1 MPESV
6 LYEVQGGI
14 ALVTLNRPES
24 LNSMSGD
31 MLDSLAAHLASAAQ
45 DPEVRCVVV
54 TGAGRAFTAG
64 GDVKGMAA
72 APRAEGISGAPRPLI
87 SSAEG
92 LRRQEES
99 SRLLYEMPKPTI
111 AAVNGPAAG
120 AGMSLALAADIRIAS
135 EAARFATAF
144 ARIAISGDF
153 GGTWL
158 LQRLV
163 GPARAKELYLLAE
176 VLDAQRALALGLV
189 SKVVPADQLMPEAM
203 ALAQRL
209 ADGPTLAYGRIK
221 DNFSYGATATFG
233 DTLTR
238 EAENLVASMR
248 TEDHRAAAVAFVEK
262 REPVFRG
269 R

>member
-1 MPESV
+1 MTDSV
-6 LYEVQGGI
+6 LYEVKSGI

-31 MLDSLAAHLASAAQ
+31 MLDSLAANLASAAE
-45 DPEVRCVVV
+45 DPEVRCVVI

-72 APRAEGISGAPRPLI
+72 PPRAEGSQSAPRPLI
-87 SSAEG
+87 SSAGE

-99 SRLLYEMPKPTI
+99 SRLLYEMVKPTI
-111 AAVNGPAAG
+111 AAINGPAAG
-120 AGMSLALAADIRIAS
+120 AGFSLALAADIRIAS
-135 EAARFATAF
+135 ESARFATAF
-144 ARIAISGDF
+144 ARIALSGDF

-158 LQRLV
+158 LQRLL

-176 VLDAQRALALGLV
+176 VLDSQRAFELGLV
-189 SKVVPADQLMPEAM
+189 SKVVAADQLMPETM
-203 ALAQRL
+203 ALARRL
-209 ADGPTLAYGRIK
+209 ADGPTLAYGRMK
-221 DNFSYGATATFG
+221 DNFAYGATATFG

-238 EAENLVASMR
+238 EAENIVAGMR
-248 TEDHRAAAVAFVEK
+248 TEDHRSAALAFVEK

>member
-1 MPESV
+1 MPDSV
-6 LYEVQGGI
+6 LYELQGGV

-31 MLDSLAAHLASAAQ
+31 MLDSLAAHLASAAE
-45 DPEVRCVVV
+45 DPQVRCVVV

-72 APRAEGISGAPRPLI
+72 APRSDAALGAPRPLI

-135 EAARFATAF
+135 DAARFTTAF
-144 ARIAISGDF
+144 AKIALSGDF

-158 LQRLV
+158 LQRLL
-163 GPARAKELYLLAE
+163 GPARAKELYLMAD
-176 VLDAQRALALGLV
+176 VLDAQQALALGLV
-189 SKVVPADQLMPEAM
+189 SKVVPADQFMPEVM
-203 ALAQRL
+203 TLARRL
-209 ADGPTLAYGRIK
+209 AAGPTLAYGRIK

-238 EAENLVASMR
+238 EAENIVAGMR
-248 TEDHRAAAVAFVEK
+248 TEDHRSAAIAFVEK
-262 REPVFRG
+262 REPVFKG

>member
-1 MPESV
+1 MPDSV
-6 LYEVQGGI
+6 LYELQGGA

-72 APRAEGISGAPRPLI
+72 PPRSDGAPGAPRPLI

-135 EAARFATAF
+135 DAARFTTAF
-144 ARIAISGDF
+144 ARIGLSGDF

-158 LQRLV
+158 LQRLL
-163 GPARAKELYLLAE
+163 GPARAKELYFMAE
-176 VLDAQRALALGLV
+176 VLDAQQALSLGLV
-189 SKVVPADQLMPEAM
+189 SKVVPADQFMPEVM
-203 ALAQRL
+203 ALARRL
-209 ADGPTLAYGRIK
+209 AAGPTLAYGRIK

-238 EAENLVASMR
+238 EAENIVAGMR
-248 TEDHRAAAVAFVEK
+248 TEDHRSAAVAFVEK

>member
-1 MPESV
+1 MSDSV

-24 LNSMSGD
+24 LNSMSAA
-31 MLDSLAAHLASAAQ
+31 MLDALAATMAAAAE
-45 DPEVRCVVV
+45 DAEVRCVVV
-54 TGAGRAFTAG
+54 TGAGRAFSAG
-64 GDVKGMAA
+64 GDVRGMAA
-72 APRAEGISGAPRPLI
+72 APRPEGAPPGRPLI

-120 AGMSLALAADIRIAS
+120 AAMSLALAADIRIAS

-144 ARIAISGDF
+144 ARIALSGDF

-158 LQRLV
+158 LQRLL
-163 GPARAKELYLLAE
+163 GPARAKELYFLAE

-189 SKVVPADQLMPEAM
+189 SKVVAADQLMPEVM
-203 ALAQRL
+203 ALARRL
-209 ADGPTLAYGRIK
+209 ADGPTLAYGRMK
-221 DNFSYGATATFG
+221 DNFSYGATATFA

-238 EAENLVASMR
+238 EAENIVAGMR
-248 TEDHRAAAVAFVEK
+248 TEDHRAAAVAFLEK
-262 REPVFRG
+262 REPSFRG